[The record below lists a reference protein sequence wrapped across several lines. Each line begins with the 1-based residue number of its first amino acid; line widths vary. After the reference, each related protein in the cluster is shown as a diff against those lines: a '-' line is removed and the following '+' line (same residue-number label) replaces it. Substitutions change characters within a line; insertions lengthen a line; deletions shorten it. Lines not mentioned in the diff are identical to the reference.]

1 MYVSVHIGTEKR
13 KDYRLKDRY
22 SNAKAC
28 FSGCGLM
35 LSVRNFNYF
44 SSLFVI
50 IILYFLEMRWWH
62 VFLLLI
68 PGKDCL
74 ELPIP
79 YNVFFKDLLRA
90 LYYAHI
96 WCKTIS
102 SELIQEVN
110 HPSLLASF
118 TLPCG
123 IPNMN
128 LQHSIHKSYCLRADV
143 CDRLYW

>member
-1 MYVSVHIGTEKR
+1 MYVSVHRDTEKR
-13 KDYRLKDRY
+13 KNYCLKDRY

-28 FSGCGLM
+28 FSGCGLI
-35 LSVRNFNYF
+35 LSVTNFKYF

-50 IILYFLEMRWWH
+50 IILYFLEMRRWH
-62 VFLLLI
+62 VFLMLI
-68 PGKDCL
+68 PGKDC
-74 ELPIP
+74 
-79 YNVFFKDLLRA
+79 F
-90 LYYAHI
+90 YAHI
-96 WCKTIS
+96 WCKTTS
-102 SELIQEVN
+102 SELIQELN

>member
-50 IILYFLEMRWWH
+50 LYFLEMRWWH

-96 WCKTIS
+96 
-102 SELIQEVN
+102 
-110 HPSLLASF
+110 
-118 TLPCG
+118 
-123 IPNMN
+123 
-128 LQHSIHKSYCLRADV
+128 
-143 CDRLYW
+143 